1 MRPATEREPSTV
13 GTLVFLM
20 WGLIVWGLQFTATY
34 VAHTLF
40 CALGAP
46 ASATDILAAG
56 LTVVAVVLIL
66 PLLLAPARTGRFA
79 GLRGEPDH
87 AHLLTIARVIAL
99 LSAVAVVWTGVTAA
113 FVEACALAR

>member
-40 CALGAP
+40 CALGAT
-46 ASATDILAAG
+46 SAATGILTAG
-56 LTVVAVVLIL
+56 LTVLAVILIL
-66 PLLLAPARTGRFA
+66 PPLVAPARTGRLV
-79 GLRGEPDH
+79 GLREPDH
-87 AHLLTIARVIAL
+87 SHLLTIARLIAL
-99 LSAVAVVWTGVTAA
+99 LSAVAAVWTGMTVGL
-113 FVEACALAR
+113 VEACAMAR